1 MAKMYGFSGK
11 ITGKKG
17 DAVFRVRN
25 GEQIVSQYNPLVNN
39 PQTRKQVEARAA
51 LKLMSQLSAIIAPVV
66 AMRKQG
72 AVTSRN
78 LFVKAN
84 YPNVVVSGEKAE
96 FPMYS
101 MQLTSSHVG
110 MIPFNAS
117 RADGLHLNVQLDED
131 GTNNVDRVVYVA
143 VVKMPDTSLRL
154 LDSIVVEEPGQN
166 GTFPGILDYTA
177 NEVTVLAYGMRDNN
191 DRVSAALGNIHGADA
206 EGIAELITSRQI
218 LEGDVTLT
226 ETIGLTLRA
235 GETSGDSGDNEYATV
250 TLLVEGSG
258 TVTGAGSYLVGS
270 QVVVTANAA
279 SGNEF
284 LGWYDTNNNRVTASY
299 TYQFTL
305 ASNTTLKA
313 KFQAVSG
320 ISIQTAVNDE
330 SYGTATG
337 GGTYTQGQTV
347 TVHATPNSGYRFV
360 EWQEDGVTVS
370 TNADYSFTATQ
381 NRNLRAIFEASANN
395 IKVELAKSPNI
406 AAITVT
412 GAGNYATGTQVTVEC
427 RCTDSDYSFAGWYNG
442 STRVSQN
449 ETYSFTA
456 STNVTLTATYING
469 GE

>member
-96 FPMYS
+96 FPMYA

-110 MIPFNAS
+110 LVPFNAS

-131 GTNNVDRVVYVA
+131 ATNNVDRVVYVA

-154 LDSIVVEEPGQN
+154 LDSIVVDEAGDN
-166 GTFPGILDYTA
+166 GTFPGALAYTA

-191 DRVSAALGNIHGADA
+191 DRVKAALGNIHGADA

-218 LEGDVTLT
+218 MEGDITLT

-250 TLLVEGSG
+250 TLLIEGDG

-270 QVVVTANAA
+270 QIVITANAA

-284 LGWYDTNNNRVTASY
+284 LGWYDTNDNRVTASY

-313 KFQAVSG
+313 KFQAVG
-320 ISIQTAVNDE
+320 NISIQVASNNN
-330 SYGTATG
+330 SLGTVSG
-337 GGTYTQGQTV
+337 GGSFSAGQSV
-347 TVHATPNSGYRFV
+347 TVHATPTSGNRFV
-360 EWQEDGVTVS
+360 SWTEGGNVVS
-370 TNADYSFTATQ
+370 TNADYNFTASQ
-381 NRNLRAIFEASANN
+381 NRNLTANFEAAGSTVTVAVT
-395 IKVELAKSPNI
+395 KKPEI
-406 AAITVT
+406 AAVTVE
-412 GAGNYATGTQVTVEC
+412 GGGQFAVGSQVTVET
-427 RCTDSDYSFAGWYNG
+427 RCSDANYIFVGWYNDA
-442 STRVSQN
+442 TRVSTN
-449 ETYSFTA
+449 TAYSFTA
-456 STNVTLTATYING
+456 ANDVTLTATWQQ
-469 GE
+469 GEE

>member
-1 MAKMYGFSGK
+1 MYGFSGK

-96 FPMYS
+96 FPMYA

-110 MIPFNAS
+110 LVPFNAS

-131 GTNNVDRVVYVA
+131 ATNNVDRVVYVA

-166 GTFPGILDYTA
+166 GTFPGSLAYTA

-191 DRVSAALGNIHGADA
+191 DRVKAALGNIHGADA

-218 LEGDVTLT
+218 LEGDITLT

-250 TLLVEGSG
+250 TLLVEGNG
-258 TVTGAGSYLVGS
+258 TVNGAGSYLVGS
-270 QVVVTANAA
+270 QVVITANAA
-279 SGNEF
+279 SGSEF
-284 LGWYDTNNNRVTASY
+284 LGWYDTNNNRVTTSY

-305 ASNTTLKA
+305 ASNTTLTA
-313 KFQAVSG
+313 RFQAVGNINIEVRS
-320 ISIQTAVNDE
+320 NDTNL
-330 SYGTATG
+330 GTVSG
-337 GGTYTQGQTV
+337 GGSYSQGQSV
-347 TVHATPNSGYRFV
+347 TVHATPTAGNRFV
-360 EWQEDGVTVS
+360 NWTENGVVVS
-370 TNADYSFTATQ
+370 TNADYNFTASQ
-381 NRNLRAIFEASANN
+381 NRNLSANFEAAGTTVTVAVV
-395 IKVELAKSPNI
+395 KKPDI
-406 AAITVT
+406 AAVTVE
-412 GAGNYATGTQVTVEC
+412 GGGQYAVGSQVTVST
-427 RCTDSDYSFAGWYNG
+427 RCSDSNYIFVGWYIDD
-442 STRVSQN
+442 TRVSTN
-449 ETYSFTA
+449 TDYSFTA
-456 STNVTLTATYING
+456 ANNVNLTATWQQ
-469 GE
+469 GEE

>member
-1 MAKMYGFSGK
+1 MYGFSGK

-25 GEQIVSQYNPLVNN
+25 GEQIISQYNPLVNN

-96 FPMYS
+96 FPMYA

-110 MIPFNAS
+110 LVPFNAS

-131 GTNNVDRVVYVA
+131 ATNNVDRVVYVA

-154 LDSIVVEEPGQN
+154 LDSIVVDEAGEN
-166 GTFPGILDYTA
+166 GTYPGSLAYTA

-191 DRVSAALGNIHGADA
+191 DRVKAALGNIHGADA

-218 LEGDVTLT
+218 LEGDITLT

-235 GETSGDSGDNEYATV
+235 GEDSGDSRDNEYATV

-270 QVVVTANAA
+270 QVVITANAA
-279 SGNEF
+279 SGSEF
-284 LGWYDTNNNRVTASY
+284 LGWYDSNNNRVTASY

-305 ASNTTLKA
+305 ASNTTLTA
-313 KFQAVSG
+313 KFQAVG
-320 ISIQTAVNDE
+320 SIIIQVASNNN
-330 SYGTATG
+330 SLGTVSG
-337 GGTYTQGQTV
+337 GGSYSAGQSV
-347 TVHATPNSGYRFV
+347 TVHATPTPGNRFV
-360 EWQEDGVTVS
+360 NWTEGGNVVS
-370 TNADYSFTATQ
+370 TNADY
-381 NRNLRAIFEASANN
+381 N
-395 IKVELAKSPNI
+395 
-406 AAITVT
+406 
-412 GAGNYATGTQVTVEC
+412 
-427 RCTDSDYSFAGWYNG
+427 
-442 STRVSQN
+442 
-449 ETYSFTA
+449 FTA
-456 STNVTLTATYING
+456 SQNRDLTANFEAAGSTVTITLEKKPDLEAIEVQG
-469 GE
+469 AGEYAVGSQVNISTRCSDPTFRFIAWKDGDQIVTTSQEYSLTAQRNTNFMAIWSSEEE

>member
-1 MAKMYGFSGK
+1 MYGFSGK

-96 FPMYS
+96 FPMYA

-110 MIPFNAS
+110 LVPFNAS

-131 GTNNVDRVVYVA
+131 ATNNVDRVVYVA

-154 LDSIVVEEPGQN
+154 LDSIVVDEPGQN
-166 GTFPGILDYTA
+166 GTYPGALAYTA

-191 DRVSAALGNIHGADA
+191 DRVKAALGNIHGADA

-218 LEGDVTLT
+218 LEGDITLT

-250 TLLVEGSG
+250 TLLIEGDG

-270 QVVVTANAA
+270 QIVITANAA

-284 LGWYDTNNNRVTASY
+284 LGWYDTNDNRVTASY

-313 KFQAVSG
+313 KFQAVGG
-320 ISIQTAVNDE
+320 ISIEVRSNNN
-330 SYGTATG
+330 SLGTVSG
-337 GGTYTQGQTV
+337 GGSFSAGQSV
-347 TVHATPNSGYRFV
+347 TVHATPTSGNRFV
-360 EWQEDGVTVS
+360 SWTENGTVVSSNADYTFTASQNRNLTANFEAGGSTVTVAVTKKPEIAAVAVEGGGQFTVGSQVTVETRCSDANYIFVGWFNDATRVS
-370 TNADYSFTATQ
+370 TNTAYSFTA
-381 NRNLRAIFEASANN
+381 AN
-395 IKVELAKSPNI
+395 
-406 AAITVT
+406 
-412 GAGNYATGTQVTVEC
+412 
-427 RCTDSDYSFAGWYNG
+427 
-442 STRVSQN
+442 
-449 ETYSFTA
+449 
-456 STNVTLTATYING
+456 NVTLVATWQQ
-469 GE
+469 GEE

>member
-1 MAKMYGFSGK
+1 MYGFSGK

-96 FPMYS
+96 FPMYA

-110 MIPFNAS
+110 LVPFNAS

-131 GTNNVDRVVYVA
+131 ATNNVDRVVYVA

-154 LDSIVVEEPGQN
+154 LDSIVVDEAGDN
-166 GTFPGILDYTA
+166 GTFPGALAYTA

-191 DRVSAALGNIHGADA
+191 DRVKAALGNIHGADA

-218 LEGDVTLT
+218 MEGDITLT

-284 LGWYDTNNNRVTASY
+284 LGWYDTNDNRVTASY

-313 KFQAVSG
+313 KFQAVG
-320 ISIQTAVNDE
+320 NISIQVASNNN
-330 SYGTATG
+330 SLGTVSG
-337 GGTYTQGQTV
+337 GGSYSAGQSV
-347 TVHATPNSGYRFV
+347 TVHATPTAGNRFV
-360 EWQEDGVTVS
+360 SWTEGGNVVS
-370 TNADYSFTATQ
+370 TNADYNFTASQ
-381 NRNLRAIFEASANN
+381 NRDLTANFEAAGSTVTVAVT
-395 IKVELAKSPNI
+395 KKPEI
-406 AAITVT
+406 AAVTVE
-412 GAGNYATGTQVTVEC
+412 GGGQFAVGSQVTVET
-427 RCTDSDYSFAGWYNG
+427 RCSDSNYIFVGWYNDA
-442 STRVSQN
+442 TRVSTN
-449 ETYSFTA
+449 TAYSFTA
-456 STNVTLTATYING
+456 ANNVTLTATWQQ
-469 GE
+469 GEE

>member
-1 MAKMYGFSGK
+1 MYGFSGK

-96 FPMYS
+96 FPMYA

-110 MIPFNAS
+110 LVPFNAS

-131 GTNNVDRVVYVA
+131 ATNNVDRVVYVA

-154 LDSIVVEEPGQN
+154 IDSIVVDEPGQN
-166 GTFPGILDYTA
+166 GTYPGVLAYTA

-191 DRVSAALGNIHGADA
+191 DRVKAALGNIHGADA

-218 LEGDVTLT
+218 LEGDITLT

-235 GETSGDSGDNEYATV
+235 GEDSGDSGDNEYATV

-270 QVVVTANAA
+270 QVVITANAA
-279 SGNEF
+279 SGSEF
-284 LGWYDTNNNRVTASY
+284 LGWYDSNNNRVTASY

-305 ASNTTLKA
+305 TSNTTLTA
-313 KFQAVSG
+313 KFQAVGS
-320 ISIQTAVNDE
+320 ISIQVASNNN
-330 SYGTATG
+330 SLGTVSG
-337 GGTYTQGQTV
+337 GGTYSSGQSV
-347 TVHATPNSGYRFV
+347 TVHATPTAGNRFV
-360 EWQEDGVTVS
+360 NWTEGGNVVS
-370 TNADYSFTATQ
+370 TNADYNFTASQ
-381 NRNLRAIFEASANN
+381 NRDLTANFEAAGS
-395 IKVELAKSPNI
+395 
-406 AAITVT
+406 TVT
-412 GAGNYATGTQVTVEC
+412 ITLEKKPDLQAIEIQGAGEYAVGSQV
-427 RCTDSDYSFAGWYNG
+427 NI
-442 STRVSQN
+442 STRSSDPTFRFVSWNDGDQVVTT
-449 ETYSFTA
+449 EQDYSFTA
-456 STNVTLTATYING
+456 QRNTRFIAIWDSV
-469 GE
+469 EE

>member
-1 MAKMYGFSGK
+1 MYGFSGK

-84 YPNVVVSGEKAE
+84 YPNVIVSGEKAE
-96 FPMYS
+96 FPMYA

-117 RADGLHLNVQLDED
+117 RADGLHINVQLDEN
-131 GTNNVDRVVYVA
+131 GTNNVDRVIYVA

-154 LDSIVVEEPGQN
+154 LDSVVVDEPGEN

-177 NEVTVLAYGMRDNN
+177 NEVTLLAYGMRDNN
-191 DRVSAALGNIHGADA
+191 DRVTAALGNIHGADA

-250 TLLVEGSG
+250 TLLTEGNG

-270 QVVVTANAA
+270 QVVITANAA
-279 SGNEF
+279 SGSEF
-284 LGWYDTNNNRVTASY
+284 LGWYDTNDNRVTASY

-305 ASNTTLKA
+305 ASNTTLTA
-313 KFQAVSG
+313 KFQAVG
-320 ISIQTAVNDE
+320 NISIQVASNNN
-330 SYGTATG
+330 SLGTVSG
-337 GGTYTQGQTV
+337 GGSYSNGQSV
-347 TVHATPNSGYRFV
+347 TVHATPTAGNTFV
-360 EWQEDGVTVS
+360 NWTENGNVVS
-370 TNADYSFTATQ
+370 TNADYTFTASQ
-381 NRNLRAIFEASANN
+381 NRELTANFQAAGSTVTVTVS
-395 IKVELAKSPNI
+395 KKPEI
-406 AAITVT
+406 AAVTVE
-412 GAGNYATGTQVTVEC
+412 GGGQFNVGSQVTVRTAC
-427 RCTDSDYSFAGWYNG
+427 SDASYAFVGWYVDA
-442 STRVSQN
+442 TRVSQN
-449 ETYSFTA
+449 TDYSFA
-456 STNVTLTATYING
+456 AAENVTLVATWQFS
-469 GE
+469 ED

>member
-1 MAKMYGFSGK
+1 MYGFSGK

-96 FPMYS
+96 FPMYA

-110 MIPFNAS
+110 LVPFNAS

-131 GTNNVDRVVYVA
+131 ATNNVDRVVYVA

-154 LDSIVVEEPGQN
+154 LDSIVVDEAGQN
-166 GTFPGILDYTA
+166 GTFPGTLAYTA

-191 DRVSAALGNIHGADA
+191 DRVKAALGNIHGADA

-218 LEGDVTLT
+218 LEGDITLT

-250 TLLVEGSG
+250 TLLVEGNG

-270 QVVVTANAA
+270 QVVITANAA
-279 SGNEF
+279 SGSEF
-284 LGWYDTNNNRVTASY
+284 LGWYDTNDNRVTASY

-305 ASNTTLKA
+305 ASNTTLTA
-313 KFQAVSG
+313 RFQAVGS
-320 ISIQTAVNDE
+320 ISIQVASNNN
-330 SYGTATG
+330 SMGTVSG
-337 GGTYTQGQTV
+337 GGTYSEGQSV
-347 TVHATPNSGYRFV
+347 TVHATPTAGYRFV
-360 EWQEDGVTVS
+360 NWTEGASVVS
-370 TNADYSFTATQ
+370 TNADYSFTASQ
-381 NRNLRAIFEASANN
+381 NRNLTANFEAAGSTVTIAVV
-395 IKVELAKSPNI
+395 KKPEI
-406 AAITVT
+406 AAVTVN
-412 GAGNYATGTQVTVEC
+412 GGGEYAVGTQVTV
-427 RCTDSDYSFAGWYNG
+427 TTASSDSSYNFVGWFIDN
-442 STRVSQN
+442 TRVSTN
-449 ETYSFTA
+449 TNYTFAAES
-456 STNVTLTATYING
+456 NVTLTATWQS
-469 GE
+469 GEE

>member
-96 FPMYS
+96 FPMYA

-110 MIPFNAS
+110 LVPFNAS

-131 GTNNVDRVVYVA
+131 ATNNIDRVVYVG

-154 LDSIVVEEPGQN
+154 LDSIVVDEPGQN
-166 GTFPGILDYTA
+166 GTFPGSLAYTA

-191 DRVSAALGNIHGADA
+191 DRVKAALGNIHGADA

-218 LEGDVTLT
+218 LEGDITLT

-250 TLLVEGSG
+250 TLLVEGNG

-270 QVVVTANAA
+270 QVVITANAA
-279 SGNEF
+279 SGSEF

-305 ASNTTLKA
+305 ASNTTLTA
-313 KFQAVSG
+313 RFQAVGS
-320 ISIQTAVNDE
+320 ISIQVASNNN
-330 SYGTATG
+330 SMGTVSG
-337 GGTYTQGQTV
+337 GGTYSDGQSV
-347 TVHATPNSGYRFV
+347 TVHATPTAGNRFV
-360 EWQEDGVTVS
+360 NWTEGGNVVS
-370 TNADYSFTATQ
+370 TNADYNFTASQ
-381 NRNLRAIFEASANN
+381 NRNLTANFEAAGSMVTIAVT
-395 IKVELAKSPNI
+395 KKPEI
-406 AAITVT
+406 AAVTVD
-412 GAGNYATGTQVTVEC
+412 GGGEFAVGTQVTVRTAC
-427 RCTDSDYSFAGWYNG
+427 SDAGYNFVGWYIDAQ
-442 STRVSQN
+442 RVSTN
-449 ETYSFTA
+449 TEYTFAAA
-456 STNVTLTATYING
+456 SNVTLSATWQY
-469 GE
+469 GED